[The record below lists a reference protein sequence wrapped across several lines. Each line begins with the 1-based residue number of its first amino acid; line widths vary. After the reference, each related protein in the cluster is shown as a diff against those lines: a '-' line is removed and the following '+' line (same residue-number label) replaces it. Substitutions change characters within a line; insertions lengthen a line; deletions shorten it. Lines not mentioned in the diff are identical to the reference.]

1 MTMTLMMN
9 REAPMADTG
18 TICDLIDRNSST
30 PTERPAQSNRKLHWS
45 DIMVAGLGLAFL
57 VAVSLHVSP
66 TQPRQ
71 EAQPIVLKWMQE
83 G

>member
-9 REAPMADTG
+9 REARMADTG
-18 TICDLIDRNSST
+18 TICDLLDRNHNA
-30 PTERPAQSNRKLHWS
+30 PAERSAQNNRKLHWS

-71 EAQPIVLKWMQE
+71 EAQPIILKWVQE